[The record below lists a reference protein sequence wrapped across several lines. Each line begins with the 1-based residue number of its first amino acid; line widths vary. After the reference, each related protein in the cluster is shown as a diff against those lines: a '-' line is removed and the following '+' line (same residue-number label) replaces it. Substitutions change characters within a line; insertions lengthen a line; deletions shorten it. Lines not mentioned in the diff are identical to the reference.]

1 MSHVHVYEHLIV
13 ALKVQLL
20 EQHGRL
26 SVDIDRRS
34 PRSSNSTDLN
44 MKNVARATRPE
55 MVTHLFLHQLS
66 HNATTDINAAV
77 TDN

>member
-26 SVDIDRRS
+26 SVVK
-34 PRSSNSTDLN
+34 DLLDYQI
-44 MKNVARATRPE
+44 P
-55 MVTHLFLHQLS
+55 Q
-66 HNATTDINAAV
+66 I
-77 TDN
+77 